1 MVPEVQSEGGDEKMA
16 FDAEA
21 EQAAVEAKIKDLES
35 RVAPMQKELK
45 GMREEAKIKDL
56 KSRIA
61 PMQKELKEMR
71 ERYSLLTKIINRA
84 KTT

>member
-1 MVPEVQSEGGDEKMA
+1 MA
-16 FDAEA
+16 YDAEA
-21 EQAAVEAKIKDLES
+21 EQAAVEAKIKDLE
-35 RVAPMQKELK
+35 
-45 GMREEAKIKDL
+45 
-56 KSRIA
+56 SRIA

>member
-1 MVPEVQSEGGDEKMA
+1 MS
-16 FDAEA
+16 FDAEQ
-21 EQAAVEAKIKDLES
+21 EQTTLEAKIKDLE
-35 RVAPMQKELK
+35 L
-45 GMREEAKIKDL
+45 
-56 KSRIA
+56 RIA